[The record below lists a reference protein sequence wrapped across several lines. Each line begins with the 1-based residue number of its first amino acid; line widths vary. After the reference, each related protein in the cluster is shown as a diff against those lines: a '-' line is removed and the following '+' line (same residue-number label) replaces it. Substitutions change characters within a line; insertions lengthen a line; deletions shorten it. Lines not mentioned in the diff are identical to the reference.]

1 MQIIQKIQC
10 SGTIRSRKVR
20 SLLELE
26 AEGLPVIETFQI
38 DAANWSPKCLR
49 EAPPWIAEGPLYV
62 RICFDA
68 VEYPHSFYQICTW
81 QQLTGVIPEM
91 MAKAAKITRCPC
103 DITIQP
109 HLHERLGGALAAIGP
124 SVLIESVYGNARG
137 LLRDGQLNYRVFVDP
152 TGLREEFTGRQE
164 SALVWRNG
172 DYQRLHAKRIVWE
185 DVSALSMFSFEPI
198 HLYEYCI
205 LLDGRPLILE
215 KKLLPQGSFSLL
227 PEKRAFCVWPPDVS
241 VRETVHYAL
250 PNLELAPQLHK
261 EKLHIFAGGGYL
273 SHLSFYAAEKK
284 LPMIVREESR

>member
-1 MQIIQKIQC
+1 MQIMQKIQC
-10 SGTIRSRKVR
+10 SGTVRSRKVR

-26 AEGLPVIETFQI
+26 AESLPVIETFQI

-68 VEYPHSFYQICTW
+68 VEYPHSFYKICAW
-81 QQLTGVIPEM
+81 QQLADVIPELI
-91 MAKAAKITRCPC
+91 AKTAKITRCLC

-109 HLHERLGGALAAIGP
+109 HLHERLGGALATIGP
-124 SVLIESVYGNARG
+124 SVLLESVYGNARG
-137 LLRDGQLNYRVFVDP
+137 LLRDGQLNYRVFINQ

-172 DYQRLHAKRIVWE
+172 NYQRLHAKRIVWE
-185 DVSALSMFSFEPI
+185 DVSTLSTFSYEPF

-205 LLDGRPLILE
+205 LPDGKPLILE
-215 KKLLPQGSFSLL
+215 KKPLPQGSFL
-227 PEKRAFCVWPPDVS
+227 PISEKRAFCAWPPDAS
-241 VRETVHYAL
+241 VRETVHYTF
-250 PNLELAPQLHK
+250 PNLELAPRLHK

-284 LPMIVREESR
+284 LPMILKEES